1 MLLLGRRLGHRRD
14 DRADGLGVPRDR
26 GQAERGRHLAEE
38 EIDEQQP
45 PGCRG
50 LEFADEGA
58 SALLEAIALEK
69 ADDGKQYPDD
79 ADIAVLVERLAEG
92 GDDGDEIEPGGEAGG
107 KSGDGDDQIG
117 RARCR
122 ERVGKYV

>member
-50 LEFADEGA
+50 LELAAEGA
-58 SALLEAIALEK
+58 SALLWAIALEK
-69 ADDGKQYPDD
+69 ADDGKQYPTYD
-79 ADIAVLVERLAEG
+79 AIAVPVEPLATG
-92 GDDGDEIEPGGEAGG
+92 GEDGTEIGNGGEAG
-107 KSGDGDDQIG
+107 
-117 RARCR
+117 
-122 ERVGKYV
+122 E